1 MKAVR
6 VHQFGGPDVLKIEEV
21 PDPIA
26 GRHQVVVRIEAFGIN
41 PVETYI
47 RSGKYGPMKFPYT
60 PGPDTGGVI
69 EFIGPDV
76 TSVRPGDRVY
86 THATLTGAYAEK
98 ALCHDSHVHPLPSNV
113 TFQQGAALGVPYATS
128 HRAFFHRAKPIAG
141 ETVLV
146 HGASGGVGIAS
157 VQFARAFGLTVIGT
171 AGTEKGLELVRAQGA
186 HHVLNHHDPKYLED
200 LMKLTAGR
208 GVDIILE
215 MSSHTNLGKDLTVL
229 AKYGRVIVIGSRGPV
244 EITPRETMGRDADIR
259 GMTLMNASEA
269 DLRGIHEAIVAGLEN
284 KSLRPII
291 GKEFKLADVAKAH
304 EAVMEAGSY
313 GKIVVV
319 PRQ

>member
-6 VHQFGGPDVLKIEEV
+6 VYQFGGPEVLKVEDV
-21 PDPIA
+21 ADPVA
-26 GRHQVVVRIEAFGIN
+26 GPGQVVVKVAAIGIN

-47 RSGKYGPMKFPYT
+47 RAGKYGPMKFPYT
-60 PGPDTGGVI
+60 PGPDAAGVI
-69 EFIGPDV
+69 QSVGAGV
-76 TSVRPGDRVY
+76 TSVEPGDRVY
-86 THATLTGAYAEK
+86 THATVTGAYAEK
-98 ALCHDSHVHPLPSNV
+98 VLCNESHVHPLPAHT

-128 HRAFFHRAKPIAG
+128 HRALFHRAKPIAG
-141 ETVLV
+141 ETLLV

-171 AGTEKGLELVRAQGA
+171 AGTDEGIKLVREEGA
-186 HHVLNHHDPKYLED
+186 HHALNHHDPKYLEE
-200 LMKLTAGR
+200 LMQLTGGR

-215 MSSHTNLGKDLTVL
+215 MASHTNLGKDLTVL

-244 EITPRETMGRDADIR
+244 EITPRDGMGRDADIR
-259 GMTLMNASEA
+259 CMTLMNASET
-269 DLRGIHEAIVAGLEN
+269 DLRGIHQAIIAGLEN

-291 GKEFKLADVAKAH
+291 GKEFKLSDIAKAH
-304 EAVMEAGSY
+304 EAVMESGSY

-319 PRQ
+319 PG